1 VEHLLQALMGR
12 SDFTTSEEAIMQ
24 RIDEGPIAAD
34 VGRYVQGVQFPVLK
48 DTLFRAFRH
57 NGAPDEVVARLST
70 LPVTE
75 FRDLDHLKRE
85 YDAAREL
92 EPNQRD
98 V

>member
-1 VEHLLQALMGR
+1 MEHLLHAGMER
-12 SDFTTSEEAIMQ
+12 TDSTTSEEAIT
-24 RIDEGPIAAD
+24 AD
-34 VGRYVQGVQFPVLK
+34 VARCVQGVQFPVLK
-48 DTLFRAFRH
+48 DTLFRVFRQH
-57 NGAPDEVVARLST
+57 GAPDEVVARLST

-92 EPNQRD
+92 ESNQRD